1 MIRKASEVTASP
13 VEGFTGGKGALISRD
28 IRSAEELAPHGRK
41 FGYSILPPGAS
52 IGDHTH
58 AGDSETYF
66 FLKGKGRYNDNG
78 TIVEVGP
85 GDMTF
90 CADGETHGVESIGT
104 EPLEFIA
111 LILFTVK

>member
-1 MIRKASEVTASP
+1 MIRKASEITAST
-13 VEGFTGGKGALISRD
+13 VEGFKGGKGALISRD

-58 AGDSETYF
+58 TGDSETYF